1 MDGRLGNEMVKLHM
15 SPNSHMK
22 LRRNSKLE
30 NIIFLFVL
38 KVASLSVFDQEQLIS
53 IEIHLRLKLLEMSSK
68 TVAWG

>member
-1 MDGRLGNEMVKLHM
+1 MSWPIAQKNLFTCQKL
-15 SPNSHMK
+15 
-22 LRRNSKLE
+22 LRRNSKLD

-68 TVAWG
+68 TAPHVAWG